1 MIVAYDLLL
10 VPLFVLALPVLAALS
25 LAGVFGPLGSV
36 IERLRPL
43 PRMPAGTVW
52 VHAASVGEAEAAA
65 PLVARL
71 VERGVPVIATAVT
84 VTGRSRLRAVL
95 PRVRTRLAPLDLPGL
110 THWSLARARVS
121 VLVLVETELWPNL
134 ISAAAGRGV
143 RVIVAGA
150 RLSDRSFPRYRLFAP
165 FFAPLLERLHAVGA
179 RAELDRGRFV
189 ALGAPDARTS
199 VVGDLKLDRPAAP
212 EPSASLRESLGPGP
226 FLVGGST
233 HPGEEE
239 ALFAAW
245 QRLRATRAP
254 DLRLVLVPRHP
265 ERVPEV
271 VRTARRNGARVGL
284 RSQGAADAEVI
295 VVDSVGEL
303 ASLYHLAELAF
314 VGGSLA
320 PIGGHNLVEP
330 VQAGRVTV
338 HGPNIQNQRTQESL
352 LGPLGVL
359 RRAENAT
366 ELERV
371 LRELWLTPDRN
382 APAREAAKHL
392 DAHRGAADRVLR
404 LVLEARDTSA

>member
-1 MIVAYDLLL
+1 LIFAYDLLV
-10 VPLFVLALPVLAALS
+10 VPLFVLSLPVLAVLS
-25 LAGVFGPLGSV
+25 VLGVFGPLGSV

-71 VERGVPVIATAVT
+71 VERGVPVIATALT
-84 VTGRSRLRAVL
+84 VTGRARLRAVL

-110 THWSLARARVS
+110 VHWSLARARVS
-121 VLVLVETELWPNL
+121 VVVLIETELWPNV
-134 ISAAAGRGV
+134 ISAAAGRGA
-143 RVIVAGA
+143 RVIVAGG
-150 RLSDRSFPRYRLFAP
+150 RLSDRSYPRYRLFAP
-165 FFAPLLERLHAVGA
+165 FFAPLLEKLWAVGA
-179 RAELDRGRFV
+179 RAELDRARFV

-212 EPSASLRESLGPGP
+212 EPSVSLRESLGAGP

-239 ALFAAW
+239 ALLAAW

-254 DLRLVLVPRHP
+254 ELRLVLVPRHP

-271 VRTARRNGARVGL
+271 VRTVRRNGARVGL
-284 RSQGAADAEVI
+284 RSQGAAEADVI

-303 ASLYHLAELAF
+303 ATLYHLAELAF

-320 PIGGHNLVEP
+320 PVGGHNLVEP
-330 VQAGRVTV
+330 VQAGRLVV
-338 HGPNIQNQRTQESL
+338 HGPNVQNQRTQEAL
-352 LGPLGVL
+352 LAPLGVL

-371 LRELWLTPDRN
+371 LRDLWVTPDRN
-382 APAREAAKHL
+382 APAREAAKRL
-392 DAHRGAADRVLR
+392 DEHRGAADRVLK
-404 LVLEARDTSA
+404 LVLEARGASA